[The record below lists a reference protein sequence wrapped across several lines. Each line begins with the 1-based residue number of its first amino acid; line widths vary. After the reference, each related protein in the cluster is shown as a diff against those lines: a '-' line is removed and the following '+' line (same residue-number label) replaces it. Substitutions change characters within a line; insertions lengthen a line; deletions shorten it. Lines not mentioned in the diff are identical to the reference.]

1 MDFSEALNKL
11 KAGEQV
17 SRKAWN
23 GTGKF
28 LWIKPVFLIKPEM
41 CSDPNLKTIAE
52 HYGSVKGNAI
62 ISSCWINEDN
72 VPCVEHWNPSNS
84 DILADDWLAYS

>member
-1 MDFSEALNKL
+1 MDFSEALYKL

-17 SRKAWN
+17 SRKARN

-28 LWIKPVFLIKPEM
+28 LWIKPVFLIKSEM

-52 HYGSVKGNAI
+52 HYGRVKRNAI

-72 VPCVEHWNPSNS
+72 IPCVEH
-84 DILADDWLAYS
+84 

>member
-1 MDFSEALNKL
+1 MDFSEALYKL

-23 GTGKF
+23 GIGKF

-62 ISSCWINEDN
+62 ISSCWINDDN
-72 VPCVEHWNPSNS
+72 VPCVENWNPSNS
-84 DILADDWLAYS
+84 DILADDWFTYS

>member
-28 LWIKPVFLIKPEM
+28 LWIKSVFLIKPEM
-41 CSDPNLKTIAE
+41 CSDPNLKTLDE

-72 VPCVEHWNPSNS
+72 VPCVEHWNPSNT
-84 DILADDWLAYS
+84 DILADDWFYY

>member
-28 LWIKPVFLIKPEM
+28 LWIKPEFLITSDK
-41 CSDPNLKTIAE
+41 CFDPNLKKIAE
-52 HYGSVKGNAI
+52 HYGNVKGNAI
-62 ISSCWINEDN
+62 ISSCWINEN
-72 VPCVEHWNPSNS
+72 YVPCVEHWNPSNS
-84 DILADDWLAYS
+84 DILANDWFVC